1 VAGWTSTRAALP
13 AVLRAARRGEVDDD
27 LWCQREE
34 AEALGRSPRSL
45 AGEILLRLFLGM
57 PADISWRVSHGG
69 RASKMERSSSMST
82 RIIGSLGV
90 IAGAG
95 FTYLLARAIATPGDA
110 MWNGTYAWIAVVAFL
125 AGGLAFVGAA
135 IGLTWRFQDELR
147 PLGVIGGLVAGL
159 STLIGVVASDAPVVL
174 LGLPIGSAML
184 AWDLG
189 RGDPAALAGGRACPG
204 GDWLRGDPDRDADR
218 LRDGDHECGPH
229 CAEHPVHAELDRHWG
244 IGASRRPAD
253 RGAGLLHVI
262 DERYQ
267 RETGEGSIGRR
278 VRVTPEFV
286 DHAHDAVVARA
297 GRLEA
302 TVR

>member
-1 VAGWTSTRAALP
+1 VTALVRGWVDLYTRGLP
-13 AVLRAARRGEVDDD
+13 AVLRAARRDEVDDD
-27 LWCQREE
+27 LWCQHEE
-34 AEALGRSPRSL
+34 AALLGRSAGSL
-45 AGEILLRLFLGM
+45 SREMVLRLLLGM

-69 RASKMERSSSMST
+69 HAPKVERSSSMST

-95 FTYLLARAIATPGDA
+95 FTYLLARAITTPGDA

-159 STLIGVVASDAPVVL
+159 STLVGMVANDAPAVL

-189 RGDPAALAGGRACPG
+189 RAGILPRWLAV
-204 GDWLRGDPDRDADR
+204 
-218 LRDGDHECGPH
+218 
-229 CAEHPVHAELDRHWG
+229 VHALGAIGFAATLIGTVTDYETAIMNAGLIALSTPYMLSWIA
-244 IGASRRPAD
+244 IGASVL
-253 RGAGLLHVI
+253 RGVPRTAAL
-262 DERYQ
+262 
-267 RETGEGSIGRR
+267 GS
-278 VRVTPEFV
+278 
-286 DHAHDAVVARA
+286 
-297 GRLEA
+297 
-302 TVR
+302 